1 MSAQPIETP
10 PPDIYAAISDNR
22 LAVQVVI
29 DELGLPAPTMVARP
43 LVVHITLADVDD
55 LGVWVHAL
63 GGEVRRGFQRD
74 EGASLWTLRTKT
86 PVRSDGSTVA
96 IHVHVPVVA
105 GEDVIAEVYGA
116 VTE

>member
-29 DELGLPAPTMVARP
+29 DGLGLPAPTLVARP
-43 LVVHITLADVDD
+43 HAVHVTLADVDD
-55 LGVWVHAL
+55 LAQWMHAL
-63 GGEVRRGFQRD
+63 GGEIRRGIETD
-74 EGASLWTLRTKT
+74 GASLWTLRTET
-86 PVRSDGSTVA
+86 PARRDGSKVA
-96 IHVHVPVVA
+96 IRVHVPVVS
-105 GEDVIAEVYGA
+105 GEDVIACLYPA